1 MALGNNFLW
10 LKMSG
15 EWSVCEQKRGEEAG
29 GTGRDQLANSL
40 ASIVL
45 RSIDFIPNG
54 ESSKD
59 FKKQGRI
66 NK

>member
-15 EWSVCEQKRGEEAG
+15 EYKQKRGEEVGKA
-29 GTGRDQLANSL
+29 GRDQISGNL
-40 ASIVL
+40 ASVIL
-45 RSIDFIPNG
+45 RSLDFIPNG

-59 FKKQGRI
+59 F
-66 NK
+66 